1 MTENLEESEVVE
13 ESEIDFKKD
22 LWRTMMPERIFVA
35 VMKPLLAIATAVVM
49 FVLIF
54 GLVQSQWNLVIGMAV
69 LEAFLVF
76 FYFWSFRKIE
86 LMVDVIRLYCEDED
100 AKDIDLLNNLRV
112 LQGLPPLEE
121 EPDDS
126 EDKTDQP

>member
-1 MTENLEESEVVE
+1 MTENLEELDVPE
-13 ESEIDFKKD
+13 ESTADFKKD

-35 VMKPLLAIATAVVM
+35 VMMPLLAIATAVVM
-49 FVLIF
+49 FFLIL

-69 LEAFLVF
+69 VETFLVF
-76 FYFWSFRKIE
+76 FYFFGFQKIK
-86 LMVDVIRLYCEDED
+86 LMVDIIRLYCEDED

-112 LQGLPPLEE
+112 SQGLPPLEE

-126 EDKTDQP
+126 EDKTEQL